1 MKSSSLSSHLTTK
14 PIMFRFP
21 LLLLAFALC
30 YALPSEAQFPTDPL
44 ELGID
49 EEATQARL
57 LSSVDAIAPGQPF
70 DVALEL
76 NHPKEWHSYYKNS
89 GGIEESLKIR
99 WELPEGFE
107 AGPIQWPTPEVKES
121 YFGMS
126 FIYSDSVTFLI
137 TITPPSSLEVGTEA
151 TLTAWP
157 NWQICKDL
165 CKDEPKPERAFT
177 LKLPVAGE
185 AVPSTANSEVFTKAK
200 ASQPSSSESLKA
212 EASMVGK
219 KVQLR
224 ILSNGSALDL
234 QESDFVPD
242 QPYVLSLSSEGS
254 SIEQVDGT
262 WVLALGT
269 KTEKI
274 TGEEIPKPEFVSGT
288 LIGPGLPESGIKIE
302 DTAFTKAPVPSL
314 PIGSFLPILGGML
327 IGGLILNLMPC
338 VFPVI
343 GLKIMGFVQQA
354 GEDRRKI
361 VMHGLAFTLGVL
373 VSFWALSGLLFAL
386 RSAAAPGEEIGWGYQ
401 LQNPWTILVLMLLMF
416 VLGLSMYGVFEVG
429 SSATSVGGKLQSKQ
443 GVSGSFFSG
452 ILATVVAT
460 PCSAPFLGAAIGAA
474 IALPAAQFFLAF
486 TFMALGL
493 SLPYLIL
500 SIFPKLI
507 DFLPRPG
514 PWMESFK
521 QAMSFL
527 LFATAGFLLWVY
539 TGQIGLEN
547 MLNVIIGLTFIGIA
561 GWIFGRWDVPA
572 KSAKVRAFAKG
583 STLLFV
589 VLGLLAC
596 KPPEESAIEWTAW
609 TSEGVEELLE
619 EGTPVFVDF
628 TAQWCATCQLNKKRA
643 YPEEVAALMKSR
655 GIVALKADKTK
666 PNPEIDA
673 KLEELERSAIPV
685 NVLYVP
691 GEEPIITPEILS
703 SDYLIELFSSNVPVP
718 AEDN

>member
-1 MKSSSLSSHLTTK
+1 MLRSLLHSLVAS
-14 PIMFRFP
+14 
-21 LLLLAFALC
+21 LAVLAPV
-30 YALPSEAQFPTDPL
+30 AAQFPDDSFGL
-44 ELGID
+44 AEQ
-49 EEATQARL
+49 EEATEARL
-57 LSSVDAIAPGQPF
+57 VSSASSIAPGEPF
-70 DVALEL
+70 DVALDL
-76 NHPKEWHSYYKNS
+76 KHPEGWHSYYLNS
-89 GGIEESLKIR
+89 GGIEESLTIR

-107 AGPIQWPTPEVKES
+107 AGEIQWPTPEVKES
-121 YFGMS
+121 YFGKS

-137 TITPPSSLEVGTEA
+137 TITPPADLQAGSEA

-157 NWQICKDL
+157 KWQICKDL
-165 CKDEPKPERAFT
+165 CKDEPKPEKAFE
-177 LKLPVAGE
+177 LKLPVGD
-185 AVPSTANSEVFTKAK
+185 STVIDPANAALFAAAK
-200 ASQPSSSESLKA
+200 ASQPSSTDAFEVT
-212 EASMVGK
+212 ASWVGK
-219 KVQLR
+219 KVELR
-224 ILSNGSALDL
+224 ITPGEGSPDLSKT
-234 QESDFVPD
+234 DFIPD
-242 QPYVLSLSSEGS
+242 QAYVLSASSEGS
-254 SIEQVDGT
+254 SIENVDGS
-262 WVLALGT
+262 WLFSLGT

-274 TGEEIPKPEFVSGT
+274 NGDKIPKPDALSGT
-288 LIGPGLPESGIKIE
+288 LVGDGLPESGLKINE
-302 DTAFTKAPVPSL
+302 TPFTKAPVPPL
-314 PIGSFLPILGGML
+314 ALGKFLPILGGML

-354 GEDRRKI
+354 GEDRKKI

-429 SSATSVGGKLQSKQ
+429 SSATGVGGKLQSKQ

-486 TFMALGL
+486 TFMAIGL

-507 DFLPRPG
+507 DLLPRPG

-547 MLNVIIGLTFIGIA
+547 MLNVIIGLTLIGMA
-561 GWIFGRWDVPA
+561 GWVFGRWDVPS
-572 KSAKVRAFAKG
+572 KSHKVRGIAKGTTVAFA
-583 STLLFV
+583 

-596 KPPEESAIEWTAW
+596 KPPEKSAIEWGTW
-609 TSEGVEELLE
+609 SNEGVEELLE
-619 EGTPVFVDF
+619 NDTPVFVDF

-643 YPEEVAALMKSR
+643 YSDQVATLMNDR
-655 GIVALKADKTK
+655 GIVALRADKTK

-685 NVLYVP
+685 NVLYIP
-691 GEEPIITPEILS
+691 GKEPIITPEILS
-703 SDYLIELFSSNVPVP
+703 SDYLEELFSSEVPVP
-718 AEDN
+718 EKDE